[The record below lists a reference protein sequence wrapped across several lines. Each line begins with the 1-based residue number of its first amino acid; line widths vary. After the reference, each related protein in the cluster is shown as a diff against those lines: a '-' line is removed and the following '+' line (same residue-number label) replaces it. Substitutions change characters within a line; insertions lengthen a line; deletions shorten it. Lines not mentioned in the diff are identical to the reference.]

1 MDPHEAAALA
11 RASMHNA
18 TVATLRTYPRLAPRP
33 HLTLA
38 RVRDTGDGSPV
49 VDLRPDACAVHDLLV
64 RPFATVTVAPPGHPR
79 VTLHGAAQ
87 RLPDLE
93 RPGLIAYRLRPG
105 AIRLGDDEARVDVE
119 AYVSGGPDPLH
130 GQSAAVLDHLR
141 GPGAADQ
148 LAACLRAHG
157 HDARFA
163 EPVVLDRH
171 GITALAVGPGGVST
185 VRLPFPFPIS
195 DLSDLP
201 GDLHVLL
208 APHRIDFRSP

>member
-1 MDPHEAAALA
+1 MDAHEAAALA
-11 RASMHNA
+11 RASMHQA
-18 TVATLRTYPRLAPRP
+18 TVATLRTYPRLAHRP

-79 VTLHGAAQ
+79 VTLHGTAQ

-93 RPGLIAYRLRPG
+93 RPGLIAYGVPPG
-105 AIRLGDDEARVDVE
+105 AIRLGDDETRVEVSM
-119 AYVSGGPDPLH
+119 YVAEDPDPLH
-130 GQSAAVLDHLR
+130 GESAAVLDHLR

-163 EPVVLDRH
+163 EPLALDR
-171 GITALAVGPGGVST
+171 
-185 VRLPFPFPIS
+185 
-195 DLSDLP
+195 
-201 GDLHVLL
+201 
-208 APHRIDFRSP
+208 